1 MALLSRTT
9 IEAVIF
15 DLDGTF
21 YSHQAVKRAMIRALF
36 PHILRLKRYNDARR
50 ATAGCDF
57 GTAAGLREEQILLAA
72 KGRART
78 ARRLAAWLKKK
89 YYPALFR
96 CIAALPVRDG
106 FPELL
111 QALHAAGLRLAV
123 VSDYGGVA
131 ERLTGLGIDPGLFT
145 LLLGTEDEGLMKP
158 APRITTLALEALRST
173 PDRTLVVGDRA
184 DSDQALAAAA
194 GMPFA
199 GVCDGG
205 CAPGMGEEWHSW
217 AALKAL
223 LQSSLL
229 K

>member
-1 MALLSRTT
+1 MALLSRAS

-21 YSHQAVKRAMIRALF
+21 YTHQAVKKAMIRALF
-36 PHILRLKRYNDARR
+36 PRILRLKRYNDARR
-50 ATAGCDF
+50 VTAGCDF
-57 GTAAGLREEQILLAA
+57 GTAAALRGEQLRLAA
-72 KGRART
+72 KGNVRA
-78 ARRLAAWLKKK
+78 AGRLAAWLEKK

-96 CIAALPVRDG
+96 CIAALPVREG

-111 QALHAAGLRLAV
+111 AALHNAGLRLAV

-131 ERLTGLGIDPGLFT
+131 ERLASLGIDPGLFT

-158 APRITTLALEALRST
+158 APRIISLACGALRSA
-173 PDRTLVVGDRA
+173 PERTLMVGDRA
-184 DSDQALAAAA
+184 DSDQALARVA

-205 CAPGMGEEWHSW
+205 HAQDMGEEWYTW
-217 AALKAL
+217 PVLKAV